1 MSRQEAVM
9 ADSHQILPADPK
21 ANYLAHKEEI
31 DQAIRV
37 ALDRGWYILGNEV
50 SLFEKEFASYIGV
63 PHAVGVGSGTDA
75 IQLALRV
82 LGIGPGDAVLTVS
95 HTSVATV
102 AAIELAG
109 ATPVFVDIDPVTY
122 TMDVRALETA
132 IADPRS
138 SRLKAIIPVHLYG
151 NPANMP
157 AIAEIAEKHGLYLI
171 EDCAQAHGAMIA
183 GRKAGSWGHMGA
195 FSFYPTKNLGA
206 LGDGG
211 ALVCS
216 DETLAAKAGL
226 IRQYGWRERYIS
238 EMAGMNTRLDEL
250 QAAVLRVK
258 LRHLDAENGRRQEIA
273 KAYDA
278 ALETS
283 GSTLPRSAADATHV
297 YHQYTILT
305 PRRDELASFLK
316 SEGINAAILYPSPVH
331 LQPAYRGRVNAP
343 AGGLPVSERVCRELL
358 CLPMHPQ
365 LGEAQVRRIIDQ
377 VRRWIG

>member
-1 MSRQEAVM
+1 V
-9 ADSHQILPADPK
+9 ADSHHIFPADPK

-31 DQAIRV
+31 DQAIRL
-37 ALDRGWYILGNEV
+37 ALDRGSYILGNEV
-50 SLFEKEFASYIGV
+50 AVLEKEFADYIGV
-63 PHAVGVGSGTDA
+63 PQAVGVGSGTDA

-95 HTSVATV
+95 HTAVATV

-109 ATPVFVDIDPVTY
+109 ATPVFVDIDLATY
-122 TMDVRALETA
+122 TMDIQALETA
-132 IADPRS
+132 FADPKSR
-138 SRLKAIIPVHLYG
+138 RLKAIIPVHLYG
-151 NPANMP
+151 HPANMP
-157 AIAEIAEKHGLYLI
+157 AIMEIAEKHGLYVI
-171 EDCAQAHGAMIA
+171 EDCAQAHGAMIG

-216 DETLAAKAGL
+216 DETLAAKARL
-226 IRQYGWRERYIS
+226 IQQYGWRERYIS

-250 QAAVLRVK
+250 QAAVVRVK

-278 ALETS
+278 ALQTS
-283 GSTLPRSAADATHV
+283 GLTLPRPAADATHV

-305 PRRDELASFLK
+305 PRRDELAGFLK
-316 SEGINAAILYPSPVH
+316 SEGINSAVLYPSPVH

-365 LGEAQVRRIIDQ
+365 LEEAQVHRIIDR
-377 VRRWIG
+377 VRRWVG

>member
-1 MSRQEAVM
+1 MFRQEPVL
-9 ADSHQILPADPK
+9 ADSRHILPADPK

-31 DQAIRV
+31 DQAIRL

-50 SLFEKEFASYIGV
+50 SAFEKEFAGYIGV
-63 PHAVGVGSGTDA
+63 SHAVGVGSGTDA

-102 AAIELAG
+102 VAIELAG
-109 ATPVFVDIDPVTY
+109 ATPVFVDIDSVTY
-122 TMDVRALETA
+122 TMDVRAMEAA
-132 IADPRS
+132 IAGQRS
-138 SRLKAIIPVHLYG
+138 RQLKAIIPVHLYG
-151 NPANMP
+151 HPANMP
-157 AIAEIAEKHGLYLI
+157 AIVEIAGKHGLYVI
-171 EDCAQAHGAMIA
+171 EDCAQAHGAVIG
-183 GRKAGSWGHMGA
+183 GRKVGSWGHMGA

-216 DETLAAKAGL
+216 DESLAAKARL

-250 QAAVLRVK
+250 QAAVVRVK

-278 ALETS
+278 ALQTS
-283 GSTLPRSAADATHV
+283 GLTLPRSAADATHV

-305 PRRDELASFLK
+305 PRRGELAGFLK
-316 SEGINAAILYPSPVH
+316 SEGIETAILYPSPVH
-331 LQPAYRGRVNAP
+331 LQPAYRGRINAL

-365 LGEAQVRRIIDQ
+365 LEGVQVSRIIDQ

>member
-1 MSRQEAVM
+1 
-9 ADSHQILPADPK
+9 
-21 ANYLAHKEEI
+21 
-31 DQAIRV
+31 
-37 ALDRGWYILGNEV
+37 
-50 SLFEKEFASYIGV
+50 
-63 PHAVGVGSGTDA
+63 
-75 IQLALRV
+75 
-82 LGIGPGDAVLTVS
+82 
-95 HTSVATV
+95 
-102 AAIELAG
+102 
-109 ATPVFVDIDPVTY
+109 
-122 TMDVRALETA
+122 MDVRALEAA
-132 IADPRS
+132 IADRKSPP
-138 SRLKAIIPVHLYG
+138 LKAIIPVHLYG
-151 NPANMP
+151 HPANMP
-157 AIAEIAEKHGLYLI
+157 AIVEIAEKHGLYVI

-216 DETLAAKAGL
+216 DETLAAKARL

-238 EMAGMNTRLDEL
+238 ETAGMNTRLDEL

-278 ALETS
+278 ELETS
-283 GSTLPRSAADATHV
+283 GLTLPRSATDATHV

-305 PRRDELASFLK
+305 PRRDELADFLK

-331 LQPAYRGRVNAP
+331 SQPAYRGRVNGL

-365 LGEAQVRRIIDQ
+365 LGETQVRRIIDQ

>member
-1 MSRQEAVM
+1 MFRQEPVV
-9 ADSHQILPADPK
+9 ADSHRILPADPK

-31 DQAIRV
+31 DQAIRL
-37 ALDRGWYILGNEV
+37 ALDRGRYILADEV
-50 SLFEKEFASYIGV
+50 LAFEKEFAGYIGV
-63 PHAVGVGSGTDA
+63 SHAVGVGSGTDA
-75 IQLALRV
+75 IRLALRV
-82 LGIGPGDAVLTVS
+82 LGVGPGDAVLTVS

-122 TMDVRALETA
+122 TMDTGALEKA
-132 IADPRS
+132 IAERKG
-138 SRLKAIIPVHLYG
+138 RQLKAIIPVHLYG
-151 NPANMP
+151 HPANMP
-157 AIAEIAEKHGLYLI
+157 AIVKIAEKHGLRVI
-171 EDCAQAHGAMIA
+171 EDCAQAHGTMIG

-216 DETLAAKAGL
+216 DEKLAAKTRL

-250 QAAVLRVK
+250 QAAVVRVK

-283 GSTLPRSAADATHV
+283 GLILPRTAADATHV

-305 PRRDELASFLK
+305 PRRDELAGFLK
-316 SEGINAAILYPSPVH
+316 SEGISAAVLYPVPVH
-331 LQPAYRGRVNAP
+331 LQPAYRGRVSAP

-365 LGEAQVRRIIDQ
+365 LEEAQVRRIIDQ
-377 VRRWIG
+377 VKRWIG